1 MLSIQHRGNRFA
13 GVVLGTCL
21 LLVVGSVTAPAAS
34 AVAADSASAA
44 ASTQSHHR
52 DDKTDPVLM
61 FAADGMRQDLI
72 EKYIGER
79 RGALPGFAE
88 LLRHGA
94 SASGGG
100 MLTQAPPNTGAGW
113 YTMATG
119 AWPGVTGST
128 NNTFHINTQPLG
140 QSTAAFGTGVLQA
153 ETIAQS
159 AERGGKKVIQMEWAG
174 GRNGAINGPTVDF
187 RSFFSGRGVT
197 TTFTSPSTDRTDL
210 ITSFGLQYDQVE
222 LTNQNGCLGRIYFHV
237 PGGIKTGQH
246 WLKVKFAA
254 SEVHVPFRI
263 LTKEEAKEFSK
274 TWEDLKDEHDANT
287 KAKQNP

>member
-1 MLSIQHRGNRFA
+1 
-13 GVVLGTCL
+13 
-21 LLVVGSVTAPAAS
+21 VVGSVTAPAAS

-72 EKYIGER
+72 EKYIDER
-79 RGALPGFAE
+79 RGALPGFAD

-140 QSTAAFGTGVLQA
+140 QSTAAFGTDVEIGASTSCAVDMGMDCLPGSPVTASATTSGCSAPQPSLMFTPSGSA
-153 ETIAQS
+153 LMAVTSAPSLDNNAGATADADPFAQS
-159 AERGGKKVIQMEWAG
+159 TTIRIPSSVASEAPTRWSTYRSRASPAG
-174 GRNGAINGPTVDF
+174 RASP
-187 RSFFSGRGVT
+187 RS
-197 TTFTSPSTDRTDL
+197 
-210 ITSFGLQYDQVE
+210 
-222 LTNQNGCLGRIYFHV
+222 
-237 PGGIKTGQH
+237 
-246 WLKVKFAA
+246 AA
-254 SEVHVPFRI
+254 SG
-263 LTKEEAKEFSK
+263 AG
-274 TWEDLKDEHDANT
+274 
-287 KAKQNP
+287 